1 MTPVIPL
8 ADPLPQPAPPAL
20 LWALLQLT
28 FLLHLVAMN
37 VVLGGTLLA
46 LHWRFSRR
54 AEGAPQRA
62 ALLAFFAKALPVAV
76 AATVTLGVA
85 PLLFVQVLYGR
96 LFFTSSI
103 LMAWFWL
110 AIVPL
115 VILAYYGAYLL
126 AFRGEALG
134 RARGVAGL
142 VMLLFAVVAFLQVSN
157 ATRSIRPD
165 TFVDAYRASGRGLT
179 LNLGDPT
186 LWPRYLHVL
195 LGAVAVAALG
205 AALYGVLRR
214 ARDPQ
219 LGDWAIRRG
228 TTVFGVA
235 TAANVFVGM
244 LFLLALPRTVLIR
257 LVGGDA
263 WAMTLLALGILLSI
277 AAAGLA
283 LLALG
288 AKDAVRATWA
298 QLWLLAA
305 TLVVMV
311 LLRDQV
317 RLIALRDAGFEHPG
331 RVATQWGPLVVF
343 LVLLV
348 AAVATIGWMAR
359 ALARGKAAASLLV
372 LGLLGGAALAP
383 SVRAEEPADPR
394 VRSAL
399 AEARVAAKDLSEAIR
414 GLLMQ
419 ELKTGGFEGAVA
431 VCATKAQARTADY
444 RRTSGNDI
452 RRVSLRRR
460 NPANEPDA
468 YERRVLESFDRL
480 LRGGAAGGR
489 ALGARPRG
497 RPGGAALPEA
507 RRRERDVPHVPR
519 REGGNPAR
527 RAGGDREGVP
537 RRPRHRLL
545 GRRRARRRQRPDT
558 PGFAPVARRPARRSL
573 RPSGRRSG
581 PCPAPTGVPATS
593 QVARDERVARHP
605 EG

>member
-8 ADPLPQPAPPAL
+8 ADPLPQPAPPFL

-37 VVLGGTLLA
+37 VVLGGSILA

-54 AEGAPQRA
+54 PEGARQRA

-76 AATVTLGVA
+76 AAAVTFGVA

-103 LMAWFWL
+103 LMAWLWL

-126 AFRGEALG
+126 AFRGEALR
-134 RARGVAGL
+134 RARGVLSL
-142 VMLLFAVVAFLQVSN
+142 VTLLFAAVAFLQVQN

-165 TFVDAYRASGRGLT
+165 TFLDAYRASGRGLT

-186 LWPRYLHVL
+186 FWPRYLHVL

-214 ARDPQ
+214 RRDPE
-219 LGDWAIRRG
+219 LAAWAIRRG
-228 TTVFGVA
+228 TTVYGLA
-235 TAANVFVGM
+235 TAANVFVG
-244 LFLLALPRTVLIR
+244 LVFLLALPRPVLIR
-257 LVGGDA
+257 LVGGDTR
-263 WAMTLLALGILLSI
+263 AMTLLALGIFLSI

-288 AKDAVRATWA
+288 AKDAVRATFA

-331 RVATQWGPLVVF
+331 RVATQWGPLAVF
-343 LVLLV
+343 LVLL
-348 AAVATIGWMAR
+348 AAAAATIGWMAR
-359 ALARGKAAASLLV
+359 ALARGQAAASLLV
-372 LGLLGGAALAP
+372 LGLLAGAALSP
-383 SVRAEEPADPR
+383 SVRAEEAADPR
-394 VRSAL
+394 VGSAL
-399 AEARVAAKDLSEAIR
+399 AEARAAAKELSEAIR

-431 VCATKAQARTADY
+431 VCATKAQEKTADY

-452 RRVSLRRR
+452 RRVSLRPR
-460 NPANEPDA
+460 NPRNEPDA
-468 YERRVLESFDRL
+468 LERRVLESFDRL
-480 LRGGAAGGR
+480 AAE
-489 ALGARPRG
+489 ARPGVEHWEVVRADGREALRYLKPLVASAMCLTCHGDPAKIPPAVRAVIAKEYPDDRATGYSAGDVRG
-497 RPGGAALPEA
+497 AVSVRIPL
-507 RRRERDVPHVPR
+507 V
-519 REGGNPAR
+519 PAR
-527 RAGGDREGVP
+527 
-537 RRPRHRLL
+537 
-545 GRRRARRRQRPDT
+545 
-558 PGFAPVARRPARRSL
+558 
-573 RPSGRRSG
+573 
-581 PCPAPTGVPATS
+581 
-593 QVARDERVARHP
+593 
-605 EG
+605 

>member
-126 AFRGEALG
+126 AFRGEALR

-142 VMLLFAVVAFLQVSN
+142 VMLLFAVVAFFQVSN

-214 ARDPQ
+214 PRDPE

-263 WAMTLLALGILLSI
+263 WAMTLLALGILLAI

-288 AKDAVRATWA
+288 AKDTVRATWA

-317 RLIALRDAGFEHPG
+317 RLITLRDAGFEHPA

-343 LVLLV
+343 LVLLA

-359 ALARGKAAASLLV
+359 ALARGKAVS
-372 LGLLGGAALAP
+372 
-383 SVRAEEPADPR
+383 PR
-394 VRSAL
+394 
-399 AEARVAAKDLSEAIR
+399 
-414 GLLMQ
+414 
-419 ELKTGGFEGAVA
+419 
-431 VCATKAQARTADY
+431 
-444 RRTSGNDI
+444 
-452 RRVSLRRR
+452 
-460 NPANEPDA
+460 
-468 YERRVLESFDRL
+468 
-480 LRGGAAGGR
+480 
-489 ALGARPRG
+489 
-497 RPGGAALPEA
+497 
-507 RRRERDVPHVPR
+507 
-519 REGGNPAR
+519 
-527 RAGGDREGVP
+527 
-537 RRPRHRLL
+537 
-545 GRRRARRRQRPDT
+545 
-558 PGFAPVARRPARRSL
+558 
-573 RPSGRRSG
+573 
-581 PCPAPTGVPATS
+581 
-593 QVARDERVARHP
+593 
-605 EG
+605 

>member
-8 ADPLPQPAPPAL
+8 ADPLPLPAPPAF

-54 AEGAPQRA
+54 EEGAPQRA

-110 AIVPL
+110 AIVP
-115 VILAYYGAYLL
+115 VAILAYYGAYLL

-134 RARGVAGL
+134 GRTRGVAGL
-142 VMLLFAVVAFLQVSN
+142 VMLLFGVVAFLQVSN

-165 TFVDAYRASGRGLT
+165 TFVGAYQASGRGLN

-186 LWPRYLHVL
+186 FWPRYLHVL

-214 ARDPQ
+214 GRDPQ

-228 TTVFGVA
+228 TTVYGVA

-277 AAAGLA
+277 AAAGVA

-288 AKDAVRATWA
+288 ARDTVRATWA

-317 RLIALRDAGFEHPG
+317 RLITLRDAGFEHPG
-331 RVATQWGPLVVF
+331 RVATQWGPLAVF

-359 ALARGKAAASLLV
+359 ALARGKAAAGLLV
-372 LGLLGGAALAP
+372 LGLLGGATLAP
-383 SVRAEEPADPR
+383 SVRAEEPTDPR

-399 AEARVAAKDLSEAIR
+399 GEARVAAKDLSEAIR

-419 ELKTGGFEGAVA
+419 ELKTGGFESAVA
-431 VCATKAQARTADY
+431 VCAKKAQARTADY

-452 RRVSLRRR
+452 RRVSRRRR
-460 NPANEPDA
+460 NPANEPDE

-480 LRGGAAGGR
+480 SAE
-489 ALGARPRG
+489 ARPEAEHWELVRENGRDALRYLKPVVANAMCLTCHGAKSGIPPAVQAVIAKEYPDDRATGFSTSDVRG
-497 RPGGAALPEA
+497 AVSVRIPL
-507 RRRERDVPHVPR
+507 VSPR
-519 REGGNPAR
+519 
-527 RAGGDREGVP
+527 
-537 RRPRHRLL
+537 
-545 GRRRARRRQRPDT
+545 
-558 PGFAPVARRPARRSL
+558 
-573 RPSGRRSG
+573 
-581 PCPAPTGVPATS
+581 
-593 QVARDERVARHP
+593 
-605 EG
+605 

>member
-1 MTPVIPL
+1 
-8 ADPLPQPAPPAL
+8 
-20 LWALLQLT
+20 
-28 FLLHLVAMN
+28 MN

-54 AEGAPQRA
+54 AEGARPRA
-62 ALLAFFAKALPVAV
+62 ALLAFFARALPVAV
-76 AATVTLGVA
+76 AAAVTLGVA

-103 LMAWFWL
+103 LMAWLWL
-110 AIVPL
+110 AIVPI

-134 RARGVAGL
+134 GRARAAWVVVGL
-142 VMLLFAVVAFLQVSN
+142 SFAVVAFLQVTN

-165 TFVDAYRASGRGLT
+165 TFLEAYRASARGLS

-186 LWPRYLHVL
+186 FWPRYLHVL

-205 AALYGVLRR
+205 AAVYGALRR
-214 ARDPQ
+214 ARDPE
-219 LGDWAIRRG
+219 LGEWAIRRG
-228 TTVFGVA
+228 TTVYGVA

-244 LFLLALPRTVLIR
+244 LFLLALPRPVLIR

-263 WAMTLLALGILLSI
+263 WAMTLLALGILLAI

-288 AKDAVRATWA
+288 VKDAVRVTWA
-298 QLWLLAA
+298 QLGLLAA

-317 RLIALRDAGFEHPG
+317 RLIALRDAGFEHPP
-331 RVATQWGPLVVF
+331 RVATQWGPLAVF

-348 AAVATIGWMAR
+348 AAAATIGWMAR
-359 ALARGKAAASLLV
+359 ALARSKAAAGVLV
-372 LGLLGGAALAP
+372 LVLLGGAALVSTA
-383 SVRAEEPADPR
+383 RADEPADPR

-399 AEARVAAKDLSEAIR
+399 AEARAAAKDLSEAVR

-431 VCATKAQARTADY
+431 VCAEKAQAKTAEY

-468 YERRVLESFDRL
+468 YERAVLESFDRL
-480 LRGGAAGGR
+480 TAETRPAAEHWEVVREDGRETLRYLKPLVANAMCLTCHGEK
-489 ALGARPRG
+489 ARIP
-497 RPGGAALPEA
+497 
-507 RRRERDVPHVPR
+507 
-519 REGGNPAR
+519 PAVQ
-527 RAGGDREGVP
+527 AVIAKEYPGDRATGFSEGDVRGAISVRVP
-537 RRPRHRLL
+537 LASPR
-545 GRRRARRRQRPDT
+545 
-558 PGFAPVARRPARRSL
+558 
-573 RPSGRRSG
+573 
-581 PCPAPTGVPATS
+581 
-593 QVARDERVARHP
+593 
-605 EG
+605 